1 MRFPVTVGSFKQ
13 GIAGWFW
20 MLAAGMTMQSAL
32 AASPPAVGDT
42 MVYRLVNG
50 YNREILSQL
59 RYQVEK
65 VDGERATLRVT
76 PDRAAGGLERTE
88 IVTREGNWLLHSVA
102 SHGDI
107 VDYEFSAPFPAY
119 VFPLDPGKTWS
130 MHVPARVPGENRMR
144 SVRVDGTVLGIERVR
159 VPAGEFDAV
168 KIRRLVYPGDTWHFL
183 QETKVQEIDWYVPA
197 LGRSV
202 RSETRS
208 EYFDLSMGRRKLIN
222 GGWTVLELAE
232 APPAMAAK

>member
-1 MRFPVTVGSFKQ
+1 MRFPAAVMRFNHVFRGLFCV
-13 GIAGWFW
+13 
-20 MLAAGMTMQSAL
+20 LVAGMTAHSVL
-32 AASPPAVGDT
+32 AASPSAVGDA
-42 MVYRLVNG
+42 MVYNFVNG
-50 YNREILSQL
+50 YNREILAQL
-59 RYQVEK
+59 RYRVEK
-65 VDGERATLRVT
+65 VDAERAALRVT

-102 SHGDI
+102 SHGEF
-107 VDYEFSAPFPAY
+107 VDYEFPATFPAY

-130 MHVPARVPGENRMR
+130 VRVAARVPGENQVRN
-144 SVRVDGTVLGIERVR
+144 VRVDGTVLGVERVR

-168 KIRRLVYPGDTWHFL
+168 KVRRLVYPGDTRHFL
-183 QETKVQEIDWYVPA
+183 QETRAQEIDWYVPA

-202 RSETRS
+202 RTETRS

-232 APPAMAAK
+232 ISR